1 MENGAVG
8 DDAAAKITRQVEFY
22 FSDSNLAND
31 AFLLRS
37 IEESADG
44 LVSLS
49 VICAFTRMRF
59 HLRLSQTTPETI
71 PKGVVAAVADVLRK
85 SSFLKVSDDGLRV
98 GRVHEMQKPEEVRA
112 EVDARSLA
120 VSPFS
125 WKTTREEI
133 EAFFESNCKILS
145 VRVPRHPA
153 VKAFSGYAIV
163 EFASPEEAQRASGM
177 GLNFK
182 GADLKFQSKD
192 SFETLMNSLPKKEQK
207 ERDDYVKGLLVRF
220 KLTKIE
226 KGAQQESE
234 KKAEEEKKD
243 EEKEEDKSKD
253 TEDKDGEA
261 KEKTEKGTQS
271 DAVIREDLKAV
282 FQQYGSVKF
291 VDFSKGETEGYIRFE
306 TPEDAGKARTAAV
319 ISDEGGLVIKDYLAT
334 LEALEGQAER
344 DYWKKIWD
352 QQVKRRET
360 SGQNRYSRD
369 NRARN
374 PGKQDRKFKG
384 NSNHEDKKNAATGK
398 RTIFQDDDDAPEPKL
413 QRTE

>member
-1 MENGAVG
+1 
-8 DDAAAKITRQVEFY
+8 QVEFY

-85 SSFLKVSDDGLRV
+85 SSFLKVSDDGMCLRV

-182 GADLKFQSKD
+182 GADLKFQSKNRKRGNSVCLEICD
-192 SFETLMNSLPKKEQK
+192 SDCFSSF
-207 ERDDYVKGLLVRF
+207 RDDYVKGLLVRF

-334 LEALEGQAER
+334 LEALEG
-344 DYWKKIWD
+344 
-352 QQVKRRET
+352 
-360 SGQNRYSRD
+360 
-369 NRARN
+369 
-374 PGKQDRKFKG
+374 
-384 NSNHEDKKNAATGK
+384 
-398 RTIFQDDDDAPEPKL
+398 
-413 QRTE
+413 